1 VAAIYER
8 RWETRR
14 ERARSVSDETR
25 DSYYGLPVVH
35 KPHWKWAIVL
45 YLFLGG
51 ISGASYA
58 IASVAQLVGGSD
70 GKQIAR
76 AGRYLS
82 FAALLPSPL
91 LLIHDLGRRERF
103 HYMLRVLKIRSP
115 MSVGV
120 WTLTLFSAFSTASAL
135 IQAAQDGLLGRD
147 RAITKRLRAFPA
159 GPIGAVGSVPAFFLA
174 GYTGVLLAATA
185 VPLWTKDHLLLPPL
199 FVASATSNA
208 AAAIALI
215 LASSRG
221 SSQRTL
227 NRLQRLGRIAALA
240 ELGLLL
246 AMRRNS
252 GPVIARPIEGG
263 RLGQIHHY
271 GVVGIGILVP
281 LSLQAIATV
290 RGAHAR
296 TATMLSSALTLAGG
310 LLFRYVIV
318 FAGHESADD
327 PAATFAL
334 TRRATPEPLVGQ
346 EHLQEHPEL
355 A

>member
-1 VAAIYER
+1 MAATYER

-14 ERARSVSDETR
+14 ERARSVSDETQ

-35 KPHWKWAIVL
+35 KSHWKWAVVL

-51 ISGASYA
+51 IAGASYA
-58 IASVAQLVGGSD
+58 IASVAELVGGRD
-70 GKQIAR
+70 GKRIAR
-76 AGRYLS
+76 TGRYLS

-91 LLIHDLGRRERF
+91 LLIYDLGRPERF
-103 HYMLRVLKIRSP
+103 LYMLRVLKIRSP

-120 WTLTLFSAFSTASAL
+120 WTLALFSAFSTTSAL

-147 RAITKRLRAFPA
+147 RAMTRLLRAFPA
-159 GPIGAVGSVPAFFLA
+159 RTIAAVGSVPGFFLA

-185 VPLWTKDHLLLPPL
+185 VPLWTKNHLLLPPL

-227 NRLQRLGRIAALA
+227 NRLQRLGGIAALA
-240 ELGLLL
+240 ELALLL

-271 GVVGIGILVP
+271 GVVGTGILAP
-281 LSLQAIATV
+281 LVLQVIATM
-290 RGAHAR
+290 RGVHAR
-296 TATMLSSALTLAGG
+296 TATMLASALTLAGG

-318 FAGHESADD
+318 FAGHASADD
-327 PAATFAL
+327 PAASFAL
-334 TRRATPEPLVGQ
+334 TRRAAPEPPVGQ
-346 EHLQEHPEL
+346 SDRRGHGSH
-355 A
+355 